1 MPSDRTRLSYD
12 ARQQYRAVVEQQGRA
27 LVEADWNE
35 AFQIAGEEQRKE
47 ALDFVGPAGTPD
59 NGYEIGFPPAGGLN
73 FDLNIRPGTMY
84 AGGLRAELPPRP
96 AGALILYSNQPDWFT
111 PPMPVDPNREL
122 VFLTLLEQEISAV
135 EDDSLKDVALGGVD
149 TAQRLR
155 IVQRVQRMPTDATT
169 CDAALAQAQTEWAAL
184 GLEFDPATLQLQPV
198 ARLQAGFVDDGTP
211 PDLCEPTAQ
220 GGYLEAAN
228 QLIRVQIS
236 AAREFTWGYDNAA
249 FLYRI
254 TVDPDDATLVHLG
267 SPPVDE
273 FHAPRLGQVVE
284 ILRPDFALSNG
295 QLVAE
300 PRGTFMSLAAAYNP
314 DGQSLTLPAPVS
326 MDFTLPDGSP
336 QTYPFL
342 FLRVWEATV
351 SFTPGTAQ
359 ALGSTGV
366 QVTLT
371 APGDRFTLGAAWAF
385 AVRPSTPVEVYP
397 PRYRDTPQPPEAPRA
412 WVCPLAV
419 IGWAGITGQILE
431 DCREHFD
438 NLVELTK
445 RKTGGCGCC
454 VTLGLEDVDGGARLQ
469 EVIDTLVAQAQGA
482 PVTLSLRP
490 GIYKLRQTLRLGP
503 AHRLLTLEGCDRR
516 VLLEPI
522 NPEENFVDG
531 LIALAESH
539 EVTLRR
545 LMFRP
550 GPTRFFSHANLL
562 AGMEPDRLLELV
574 SIMGENKEVF
584 DQYLNQLAVAI
595 AVRAAE
601 CETLRVEECTF
612 VMEQTAE
619 LRLFQVGIF
628 LSGDCPEFTA
638 LNNHFGPFQVTPEIE
653 EPSEAPP
660 VSFGILHT
668 GTVVAA
674 IQVGGEAGQIE
685 GGILLPE
692 LDRALIA
699 GNFFQGIGAAVLVQT
714 QTGYVRVED
723 NLVRQCYAGLL
734 WFSVESFS
742 RLVSQNQTPWTV
754 WAEQAARDPLLS
766 LGLFL
771 GRAYPL
777 PAHFEAPPLQSGSAG
792 FSLFL
797 SIPKAPGLPGILM
810 VITLRAFFALEMA
823 VFMAIFQAFPS
834 RLVYDIMLA
843 ENDVEALRRVANPE
857 VGRVASGHA
866 YLLWDERLAEIGVG
880 DFPGR
885 MPSSVILSANRG
897 VNRTHDDGIP
907 TALVL
912 FGGYCSITGGHLRN
926 RTVEQSGPTLVALPT
941 GPFSPD
947 MEPPIAVTGNVF
959 HGQRPQIPPRVNV
972 PPPMDDWVFFNAW
985 LFS

>member
-27 LVEADWNE
+27 MVEADWNE
-35 AFQIAGEEQRKE
+35 AFQITGEEQRKE

-84 AGGLRAELPPRP
+84 VGGLRVELPPRP
-96 AGALILYSNQPDWFT
+96 AGELILYSNQPDWFT
-111 PPMPVDPNREL
+111 PIMPTDPNREL
-122 VFLTLLEQEISAV
+122 IFLALLEQEISAV
-135 EDDSLKDVALGGVD
+135 EDDALKDVALGGVD

-155 IVQRVQRMPTDATT
+155 IVQRVQRMPTDAAT
-169 CDAALAQAQTEWAAL
+169 CDAAMVQAQTEWAAL
-184 GLEFDPATLQLQPV
+184 GLEFDPATLRLTPV

-220 GGYLEAAN
+220 GGYLEADN

-236 AAREFTWGYDNAA
+236 AAGEFTWGYDNAA

-267 SPPVDE
+267 APPVDE
-273 FHAPRLGQVVE
+273 FHAPRLAQVVE

-300 PRGTFMSLAAAYNP
+300 PRGTFMPLAAAYNP
-314 DGQSLTLPAPVS
+314 DGQSLTLPSPVS
-326 MDFTLPDGSP
+326 MDFTLPDGST
-336 QTYPFL
+336 QTYPYL
-342 FLRVWEATV
+342 FLRVWEETV
-351 SFTPGTAQ
+351 AITPGTAQ

-371 APGDRFTLGAAWAF
+371 APGNRFTLGAAWAF
-385 AVRPSTPVEVYP
+385 AVRPSTPVEIYP
-397 PRYRDTPQPPEAPRA
+397 PRYAGAPQPPEGPRA

-419 IGWAGITGQILE
+419 IGWAGTTGQVLE

-445 RKTGGCGCC
+445 RKTGCGCC
-454 VTLGLEDVDGGARLQ
+454 VTLSLEDVDGGARLQ
-469 EVIDTLVAQAQGA
+469 EVIDALIAQAQGA
-482 PVTLSLRP
+482 PVTVSLRP
-490 GIYKLRQTLRLGP
+490 GIYKLPETLRLGP

-516 VLLEPI
+516 VLLEPV
-522 NPEENFVDG
+522 NPEDNFIDG
-531 LIALAESH
+531 LIGLAESH

-545 LMFRP
+545 LMLRP
-550 GPTRFFSHANLL
+550 GPTRFFSHTNLL

-574 SIMGENKEVF
+574 SVMGENKDAFE
-584 DQYLNQLAVAI
+584 QYLNELAVAI

-601 CETLRVEECTF
+601 CEMLRVEDCTF
-612 VMEQTAE
+612 VMQQTPE

-628 LSGDCPEFTA
+628 LSGDCPQFTA

-653 EPSEAPP
+653 EPTETPP

-668 GTVVAA
+668 GTVVATLE
-674 IQVGGEAGQIE
+674 IGGEAGTIE
-685 GGILLPE
+685 GGIILPE

-714 QTGYVRVED
+714 QNGQVRIED
-723 NLVRQCYAGLL
+723 NLVRQCFAGVL
-734 WFSVESFS
+734 WLSVEAFS
-742 RLVSQNQTPWTV
+742 GVVSQVQTPWSF
-754 WAEQAARDPLLS
+754 WAEQAAGDPLLD

-777 PAHFEAPPLQSGSAG
+777 PAHFETPPLQSGSAG
-792 FSLFL
+792 FNLFMP
-797 SIPKAPGLPGILM
+797 IPKAPGLPGTLM
-810 VITLRAFFALEMA
+810 AITLRAFFMLEA
-823 VFMAIFQAFPS
+823 VVFNAIFQAFP
-834 RLVYDIMLA
+834 RQLVHDILLA
-843 ENDVEALRRVANPE
+843 ENNVEALRRVVNRE
-857 VGRVASGHA
+857 TERVASGYA
-866 YLLWDERLAEIGVG
+866 YLLWEEQLPEVGAGV
-880 DFPGR
+880 FPGR

-912 FGGYCSITGGHLRN
+912 FAGYCSITGGHLRN

-947 MEPPIAVTGNVF
+947 MEPPISVTGNVF
-959 HGQRPQIPPRVNV
+959 HGQRPFLPARVNV

-985 LFS
+985 LPG